1 MGLFGPLRPPTWTA
15 KGVREVAVLKILRGG
30 RIHLRDLIRRD
41 HRRASPRAY
50 MARPSNEPSDPRPSS
65 PTTRRA
71 KIDVQLCLL
80 TFSLASTRIDA
91 AI

>member
-50 MARPSNEPSDPRPSS
+50 MARP
-65 PTTRRA
+65 
-71 KIDVQLCLL
+71 
-80 TFSLASTRIDA
+80 
-91 AI
+91 